1 MLFPGHLELYLRD
14 VDKTVEAKRDMENIE
29 LVCDT
34 EFNGSIL
41 LKNIHL
47 LVISEFRFIIFHL
60 M

>member
-1 MLFPGHLELYLRD
+1 M
-14 VDKTVEAKRDMENIE
+14 DKIVEAKRDMENIE

-47 LVISEFRFIIFHL
+47 LVISKFRFIIFHL